1 MLTYQSAMSDDPSIP
16 RPSQLWKQLSFDR
29 KAQAAEAFW
38 RDENA
43 AMEQAEAVVS
53 IAQRLKFRPK
63 SAMALPIEKK
73 ARYLLSMPAVSEV
86 VAARLLV
93 VYHLEHQRGMMG
105 SFLDALGI
113 KHDNGLIEE
122 EGLEPPDPE
131 KLKAAAATISKAY
144 PPEDV
149 ALYLSTLL
157 WQDPDTWGGL
167 FKAPEVLTASKE

>member
-1 MLTYQSAMSDDPSIP
+1 MSDLVIP
-16 RPSQLWKQLSFDR
+16 RPSQLWKQVSPDR
-29 KAQAAEAFW
+29 KAQAADAFW
-38 RDENA
+38 LDENA
-43 AMEQAEAVVS
+43 AMEQAEAVAA

-73 ARYLLSMPAVSEV
+73 SRYLLSMPSVPEV

-93 VYHLEHQRGMMG
+93 AYHLEHQRGMMG
-105 SFLDALGI
+105 AFLDALSI
-113 KHDNGLIEE
+113 KHENGLIED

-131 KLKAAAATISKAY
+131 KLKEAAATLAKTY
-144 PPEDV
+144 PHEDV

-167 FKAPEVLTASKE
+167 FKIPEVLTATKG

>member
-1 MLTYQSAMSDDPSIP
+1 MTDPSIP
-16 RPSQLWKQLSFDR
+16 RPSQLWKQLSPER
-29 KAQAAEAFW
+29 RAQAAEAFW
-38 RDENA
+38 RDQNA
-43 AMEQAEAVVS
+43 AMEQAEAVAG

-86 VAARLLV
+86 LAARLLV

-105 SFLDALGI
+105 AFLDALGV
-113 KHDNGLIEE
+113 KHENGLIDD
-122 EGLEPPDPE
+122 EGLEAPDPE
-131 KLKAAAATISKAY
+131 KLKAAAATLGKSY

-167 FKAPEVLTASKE
+167 FKAPEVLTASKG